1 MSKIEE
7 IYKKWQTLAT
17 YDSDLINELKEISDD
32 EAKINDRF
40 YKNLNF
46 GTAGIRGIIG
56 AGINRINVYVVG
68 RVTQAFCAYL
78 KSFKEKNSVVIGFDN
93 RIKSELFAK
102 IAAQVLAINGIRVK
116 IFRELK
122 PVPMLSYAVRFL
134 NCDGGIMIT
143 ASHNPA
149 NYNGYKIYGSDGCQ
163 IVDDAAKKISSFLDQ
178 IDMFSIKFGNFEDGL
193 KSGLISYCDDEVECS
208 FLDCVEQSLIEPKI
222 LQNSSLRVVYTPLN
236 GSGME
241 PLSRMFKKFNINS
254 VHVVEQQKYPDGN
267 FPTCKSPNPEQIAA
281 FDLAIKQS
289 ENYRPDVIIATDP
302 DCDRVGVVVF
312 NSEGGHTILNGNQIG
327 VLMFDYICSQRIR
340 MGTMPK
346 GAVLIKTI
354 VSTPMAEKIAKHYG
368 VEVENVLTGFKYIGE
383 KIGLFERTNEQDRF
397 IFGFEESQGYLAGS
411 YVRDKDG
418 VFAAMMVC
426 EMVEF
431 YRNQN
436 KTLIDV
442 LNGLYFKFG
451 HYRSAVQS
459 YELNGQSGMDKMAK
473 IMHYFRNSAFEFV
486 GSFKIMFKV
495 DYLVSKKYSLEDGS
509 IEQIDLPKSNVVEF
523 DFENDLEIVI
533 RVSGTEPKLKI
544 YYHCVGHSSNQADEI
559 TNSVKSHFNKLI
571 EDIVDE

>member
-289 ENYRPDVIIATDP
+289 ENYRPNVIIATDP